1 MNSKNTVFDSK
12 RLIGHKYDDPKI
24 QDNLKNWPFK
34 VVPDSDNNPRI
45 EVQFMLE
52 TKLFTPEEISSMVLE
67 KMKQIAER
75 FLRKTVIDAVLTVP
89 AYFNN
94 AQRQA
99 TKDAGAIAGL
109 NVLRILNEPTAAA
122 MAYGLQEKIK
132 VIIEKYNK
140 EMGCQIFQKY
150 EQ

>member
-1 MNSKNTVFDSK
+1 
-12 RLIGHKYDDPKI
+12 
-24 QDNLKNWPFK
+24 
-34 VVPDSDNNPRI
+34 
-45 EVQFMLE
+45 
-52 TKLFTPEEISSMVLE
+52 
-67 KMKQIAER
+67 
-75 FLRKTVIDAVLTVP
+75 
-89 AYFNN
+89 
-94 AQRQA
+94 
-99 TKDAGAIAGL
+99 L